1 VGEEVN
7 QLDNIFKKLH
17 LQYAEEMEHQI
28 GIISNLLEPIMIVVV
43 GLMVAVILIAMYL
56 PMFQVSTSIY

>member
-1 VGEEVN
+1 M
-7 QLDNIFKKLH
+7 DNIFKKLH